1 MKVFTRWIAPLL
13 LAAAPILAPAQAAP
27 TAVQGL
33 ELTAFGAGTGTY
45 TNLEGGRNLA
55 ITAGAD
61 LAFKSYYHF
70 RPAAEIRGT
79 YPIHNGTID
88 SQRNFLAGLRVEYP
102 YGRLHPYVDFLIGRG
117 EIDYQRGGFLVGNFL
132 FLKSISTV
140 YSPGVGLDFEVTPHW
155 SGKAD
160 FQYQSWNIPFPPGT
174 LNPKVISLGAVYHFD
189 FNHHYRAR
197 SDRKH
202 RDAPANPAP

>member
-1 MKVFTRWIAPLL
+1 MRFFTRWIAPLL
-13 LAAAPILAPAQAAP
+13 LAATTLGAHAQASP

-33 ELTAFGAGTGTY
+33 ELTGFAAGTGTW

-61 LAFKSYYHF
+61 LAFKSYYHL

-88 SQRNFLAGLRVEYP
+88 SQRDFLAGLRIEYP
-102 YGRLHPYVDFLIGRG
+102 AGRLHPYVDFLAGRG
-117 EIDYQRGGFLVGNFL
+117 EIDYQHGGYLYGNFI
-132 FLKSISTV
+132 FLKSTSTV
-140 YSPGVGLDFEVTPHW
+140 YSPGFGADLDLTQHW

-160 FQYQSWNIPFPPGT
+160 LQYQSWNIPFPPGT
-174 LNPKVISLGAVYHFD
+174 LNPKVLSIGAVYHFD
-189 FNHHYRAR
+189 FNHHYRLR
-197 SDRKH
+197 LDRKH
-202 RDAPANPAP
+202 RNSAPASAP